1 MSFVKKVIRIISFR
15 EFEKTVREIYLQ
27 LSFHCICQSFEIVG
41 KIINVK
47 LMFPDAIRIV
57 KIKYQ
62 KKKKKSLLS
71 QYALK
76 GKKRLE
82 RKEDALEIDSRDVK

>member
-1 MSFVKKVIRIISFR
+1 
-15 EFEKTVREIYLQ
+15 
-27 LSFHCICQSFEIVG
+27 
-41 KIINVK
+41 
-47 LMFPDAIRIV
+47 MFPDAIRIV